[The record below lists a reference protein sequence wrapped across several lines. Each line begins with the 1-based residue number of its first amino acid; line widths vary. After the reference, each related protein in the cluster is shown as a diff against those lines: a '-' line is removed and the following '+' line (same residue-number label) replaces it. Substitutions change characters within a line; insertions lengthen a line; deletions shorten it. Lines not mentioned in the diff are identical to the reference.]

1 MDMFQTYVEEVLEED
16 DVALVDEPPSL
27 LVVDE
32 TSPVEDAAV
41 DVENKLLPPSPPSV
55 VDADV
60 DVGVPSLLGFGTG
73 GSPVLLLELSLLG
86 FGTGGSPVLLLEPS
100 LVGFGTGGS
109 PVLLLGSGTGGSS
122 VLLPESSLL
131 GFGLGGTGG
140 LLVGPPLSLP
150 AGVVGGRLLCPLP
163 VGWRLPLVMDGP
175 EPRLVGGLMGPRIM
189 M

>member
-1 MDMFQTYVEEVLEED
+1 MNGVGVDLEDRSVPIPDLWAFQTYVEEELVDD

-32 TSPVEDAAV
+32 ASPVEDAAV
-41 DVENKLLPPSPPSV
+41 DVGKRLLLPAPLSP
-55 VDADV
+55 VDA

-86 FGTGGSPVLLLEPS
+86 FGTGGSPVLLLGSGKGGCPVLLPEES
-100 LVGFGTGGS
+100 LLGFGTGGC
-109 PVLLLGSGTGGSS
+109 P
-122 VLLPESSLL
+122 VLLPELSLL

-150 AGVVGGRLLCPLP
+150 AGVVGGRLL
-163 VGWRLPLVMDGP
+163 
-175 EPRLVGGLMGPRIM
+175 
-189 M
+189 